1 MGIAMGIAMVL
12 PMRRRNNRSLPLL
25 FCLTLAACGSA
36 PEKPNFRSE
45 QAQKLSARADTAFLQ
60 GEYENAKTHY
70 LQALRINESVENAPE
85 IAVTRFNLA
94 RVFRE
99 LAHRGQAHH
108 HLDILFSEPDLPYP
122 PVTLAAAAA
131 LKSQLYLEKNQY
143 FLALAWIEKGEAYC
157 QKKCPV
163 SGSLSLLRAQ
173 MAQRD
178 SHLDEALK
186 FADEAVAALNFGQQQ
201 MELANAYRLSGEI
214 SLAKGGHTRA
224 IHSFQQAYTID
235 QKLGVPGKIRLD
247 LLRLGVA
254 HERAGDA
261 SMALHY
267 YARALT
273 VSEAMGNA
281 QNAEEIR
288 AYMKALQKKPEAEFH
303 EPQ

>member
-1 MGIAMGIAMVL
+1 MVL
-12 PMRRRNNRSLPLL
+12 PMRRRNNRGLPLL
-25 FCLTLAACGSA
+25 FCLVLASCGSA

-60 GEYENAKTHY
+60 GEYESAKAHY
-70 LQALRINESVENAPE
+70 LQALRINASVENTPE
-85 IAVTRFNLA
+85 IAAMRFNLA

-99 LAHRGQAHH
+99 LAYPWQAHH
-108 HLDILFSEPDLPYP
+108 HLDILFSEPEPPYP
-122 PVTLAAAAA
+122 PATLAAAAA
-131 LKSQLYLEKNQY
+131 LKSQLYFEGNQY
-143 FLALAWIEKGEAYC
+143 FLALAWIAKGEVYC

-163 SGSLSLLRAQ
+163 SGSLLLLRAQ

-186 FADEAVAALNFGQQQ
+186 FADEAVVALNSGSQQ

-214 SLAKGGHTRA
+214 SLAKEDHTSA

-254 HERAGDA
+254 HERAGAA

-267 YARALT
+267 YARALA

-281 QNAEEIR
+281 QNAEEVR
-288 AYMKALQKKPEAEFH
+288 AYMKALQENPAAGFH
-303 EPQ
+303 GSQ